1 MRLRKKLKS
10 SKHKLLLALIF
21 IILCITLPALAK
33 QEIHKFEGN
42 CSMCHLVAEGE
53 EVFEQ
58 VFVIEIDF
66 QCKICHN
73 NPGLFHPTGMKPSI
87 SMPRAFSLDNRR
99 KVTCATCHKIHS
111 KEAYLLNRGKQGKAF
126 CYLCHSK
133 GLKNIHGGAGIVA
146 HSTRKYEISN
156 ESLFVDNLSA
166 QCMSC
171 HDSTLGKGVNIGIGT
186 WLHDQGGSHKIGV
199 DYMRAYSKGG
209 FNHPSLLNE
218 NIRLFNGTVGCG
230 TCHNKYSKE
239 PYELVISNK
248 GSKFCLECHRK

>member
-1 MRLRKKLKS
+1 MQLRKKLKS
-10 SKHKLLLALIF
+10 LKHKLLLALIF
-21 IILCITLPALAK
+21 IILCSTLPALSK
-33 QEIHKFEGN
+33 QELHKFEGK

-73 NPGLFHPTGMKPSI
+73 NLELSHPTGMKPSI
-87 SMPRAFSLDNRR
+87 SMPRAFPLDNRR
-99 KVTCATCHKIHS
+99 RVTCATCHKTHG
-111 KEAYLLNRGKQGKAF
+111 KEAYLLNRGRPGKAF

-133 GLKNIHGGAGIVA
+133 GLKNIHRGVGIVA
-146 HSTRKYEISN
+146 HSSMKYEISN
-156 ESLFVDNLSA
+156 ELLFVDNLSA

-171 HDSTLGKGVNIGIGT
+171 HNSTLGKGVNIGIGT

-199 DYMRAYSKGG
+199 DYMRAYSKGR
-209 FNHPSLLNE
+209 FNHPSLLHE
-218 NIRLFNGTVGCG
+218 NIRFFNGKVGCG

-239 PYELVISNK
+239 PYELVISNI
-248 GSKFCLECHRK
+248 GSKLCLECHRK